1 MTPAVQW
8 LEGVVTCPEDGAG
21 LRGDA
26 ESLRCETCGRTYA
39 TRDSVLDLLPD
50 AFRDLSPDAVA
61 GDPTREWLAREME
74 WWEGYHP
81 LDSVRPAS
89 PDAGM
94 RGRSRERNLLRHVRG
109 RVGREPIVVEMG
121 AGTSRTVLGLWP
133 PADGG
138 IRYVATDL
146 SEWALQAG
154 ARALGPGA
162 AAVRCEGGNWPFAED
177 SVDVVLVFGVL
188 HHLPDWRG
196 ALGRACQ
203 SVRPG
208 GYILLHEVIWKPR
221 ILASRREA
229 GLCDWWTSP
238 HEGSVSREALR
249 ELLEEN
255 GAIERWRPEGTPL
268 RFLAAYYGNLHV
280 RFEKSRALTVAM
292 DLLDQAFGRTLGAM
306 APSLGFAEVTCLWR
320 KPDLTRAPR
329 P

>member
-61 GDPTREWLAREME
+61 VIRHGSGWPARWSGGRATTRSTRYARRARTLPCADAHASATCFATCGGAWAGSRS
-74 WWEGYHP
+74 WW
-81 LDSVRPAS
+81 RWAPA
-89 PDAGM
+89 
-94 RGRSRERNLLRHVRG
+94 
-109 RVGREPIVVEMG
+109 G
-121 AGTSRTVLGLWP
+121 AGRCSACGLPPTAASATWP
-133 PADGG
+133 PTFPSGRCKRAP
-138 IRYVATDL
+138 
-146 SEWALQAG
+146 ALWVPARPPCA
-154 ARALGPGA
+154 ARAGT
-162 AAVRCEGGNWPFAED
+162 WPFAED

-229 GLCDWWTSP
+229 L
-238 HEGSVSREALR
+238 
-249 ELLEEN
+249 
-255 GAIERWRPEGTPL
+255 PE
-268 RFLAAYYGNLHV
+268 
-280 RFEKSRALTVAM
+280 
-292 DLLDQAFGRTLGAM
+292 
-306 APSLGFAEVTCLWR
+306 
-320 KPDLTRAPR
+320 
-329 P
+329 